1 MKGLLNKVIDAA
13 FSPKAFSTY
22 AVIGVGVTV
31 TMAILNTRKQC
42 KKEFEKKSQEGY
54 LEKELTREDV
64 KEEIKDTIKTYIPTA
79 TSALAT
85 LFCINKAE
93 QGWVDYSGVLNSAY
107 LASEKRVGQLRSIA
121 PGAVVVAAH
130 NYISNREAQEGMHWY
145 CIPSI
150 GDFPDLYFQ
159 TTGERLY
166 YARLN
171 LNRNYYLRYSASLRE
186 FLVFLDVLDQFDDD
200 VRKQI
205 DKYGDN
211 FGWDMVA
218 LLDDDPSIVP
228 WIEFSLKEG
237 DDGIIYIYANDWLNP
252 PCYSPDMHELAYG
265 YMMHPHE

>member
-1 MKGLLNKVIDAA
+1 MKGLLNKAINAA

-79 TSALAT
+79 ASALAT

-130 NYISNREAQEGMHWY
+130 NYISNREAKEGLKWW
-145 CIPSI
+145 CIPAV

-159 TTGERLY
+159 ATDEDLWRAQLK
-166 YARLN
+166 
-171 LNRNYYLRYSASLRE
+171 LNRNYHIRCSASYRE
-186 FLVFLDVLDQFDDD
+186 FLAFIEVLDQFEPEL
-200 VRKQI
+200 KAKI
-205 DKYGDN
+205 DKDGDN
-211 FGWDMVA
+211 FGWDMSVLFEDA
-218 LLDDDPSIVP
+218 PDVTP
-228 WIEFSLKEG
+228 WIDFQFREG
-237 DDGIIYIYANDWLNP
+237 EDGVIYIYPEDWLNP
-252 PCYSPDMHELAYG
+252 PMYSPDRSPLAYG
-265 YMMHPHE
+265 YMLHPYE